1 MTARGPAGNNREMG
15 LFSKTIEEESDERG
29 KVFAWANDHRVWMH
43 LSAFLLFSV
52 IIHGAGFYLFK
63 VVYPAP
69 VRVEP
74 EPDAIQVMEPGDPA
88 ARAVLQRLGD
98 RAIYLL
104 PPSTQAEVRLR
115 LESIQVHFTPAFQK
129 SEPAALPPPCLE
141 KGPGPVTPLP
151 LEAGVPGRSSGRV
164 FVKIDPGLA
173 GRPLAPWSVLHDY
186 LGLAES
192 IPTARFTL
200 EIAPGG
206 EVTVTGVEGELG
218 DGERAELAG
227 AVESTLRFVPA
238 EGKAAGWIELAV
250 GVDPG
255 A

>member
-1 MTARGPAGNNREMG
+1 
-15 LFSKTIEEESDERG
+15 
-29 KVFAWANDHRVWMH
+29 
-43 LSAFLLFSV
+43 
-52 IIHGAGFYLFK
+52 
-63 VVYPAP
+63 
-69 VRVEP
+69 
-74 EPDAIQVMEPGDPA
+74 
-88 ARAVLQRLGD
+88 
-98 RAIYLL
+98 
-104 PPSTQAEVRLR
+104 VRLR
-115 LESIQVHFTPAFQK
+115 LESIQVRFTPDFLRI
-129 SEPAALPPPCLE
+129 EPALLPPPSLD
-141 KGPGPVTPLP
+141 KGSGPVTPLP
-151 LEAGVPGRSSGRV
+151 LAAAVPGRSSGRV

-192 IPTARFTL
+192 IPTARFAL

-206 EVTVTGVEGELG
+206 EVSVTGVEGELG

-238 EGKAAGWIELAV
+238 EGNAAGWIELAV